1 MIINGSIVHMKK
13 KILFICGSRNQT
25 TQMHQISQHLA
36 DEYDCF
42 FTPYYASGHVEFMRR
57 IGLTEMTIMSRRF
70 TERCLH
76 YLEEH
81 GLTVDLRGEE
91 HHYDLVLTCADL
103 VVPKN
108 IRKNKIILVQE
119 GMTDPENWAYH
130 LVKLHLMP
138 RWCASTAAMGLSDA
152 YVKFCVASDGYKEL
166 FIGKGVMP
174 EKLIVTGIPNFD
186 HCVQYLNNTF
196 PHKNFVLVCTSDSR
210 ETVKLENRKAIIL
223 DAVKKANGRLLIFKL
238 HPNEN
243 VQRATAEIAKY
254 APDALVFSSGSAEE
268 MIANCD
274 VLITQFSS
282 TVYVGLALG
291 KEVYSN
297 FPVEML
303 KRLTPLQNNCA
314 ARNIADVCRQV
325 IDLPHTNILHFTPTK
340 SGRLK
345 EFFRTNSS
353 TGFLKIFPQTP

>member
-1 MIINGSIVHMKK
+1 
-13 KILFICGSRNQT
+13 
-25 TQMHQISQHLA
+25 MHQISEHLS
-36 DEYDCF
+36 EEFECY

-70 TERCLH
+70 TERCLE

-81 GLTVDLRGEE
+81 DLAADFRGEK
-91 HHYDLVLTCADL
+91 HHYDLVVTCADL

-108 IRKNKIILVQE
+108 IRKKKIVLVQE
-119 GMTDPENWAYH
+119 GMTDPENWAYY

-138 RWCASTAAMGLSDA
+138 RWSASTSAMGLSDA
-152 YVKFCVASDGYKEL
+152 YIKFCVASEGYKDL
-166 FIGKGVMP
+166 FIRKGVASD
-174 EKLIVTGIPNFD
+174 KLTVTGIPNFD
-186 HCVQYLNNTF
+186 NCAKYLNNSF

-210 ETVKLENRKAIIL
+210 ETVKFENRKAVIL
-223 DAVKKANGRLLIFKL
+223 DALEKAIGRILIFKL

-243 VQRATAEIAKY
+243 EKRATAEINKY
-254 APDALVFSSGSAEE
+254 APEALVFSSGSAEE

-303 KRLTPLQNNCA
+303 KRLTPIQNNCA
-314 ARNIADVCRQV
+314 ALNIADVCRQV
-325 IDLPHTNILHFTPTK
+325 LDLPHTNILHFKQPK
-340 SGRLK
+340 NRLFK
-345 EFFRTNSS
+345 GFFRTNYPSK
-353 TGFLKIFPQTP
+353 FLRLFPQRS